1 MSIAKD
7 YGEYYVV
14 CDICGE
20 VIGPCCDFYDAVD
33 AKKENGWRSRKD
45 ANGEWID
52 LCPNCQSA
60 SAAMDFGG
68 VI

>member
-7 YGEYYVV
+7 YGEYYAV

-33 AKKENGWRSRKD
+33 AKRRTVGSPARMPTVSGLTFAQIVRVHLRQ
-45 ANGEWID
+45 WI
-52 LCPNCQSA
+52 LE
-60 SAAMDFGG
+60 
-68 VI
+68 V